1 MKQQAYFGACCFFVR
16 GSSLTPLVKETPY
29 KKNKKDIEIAL
40 RGSYNELVET
50 FQNRMRFLKI
60 SSKQFFYYE
69 YTRACLSLG

>member
-50 FQNRMRFLKI
+50 FQNRMRF
-60 SSKQFFYYE
+60 
-69 YTRACLSLG
+69 